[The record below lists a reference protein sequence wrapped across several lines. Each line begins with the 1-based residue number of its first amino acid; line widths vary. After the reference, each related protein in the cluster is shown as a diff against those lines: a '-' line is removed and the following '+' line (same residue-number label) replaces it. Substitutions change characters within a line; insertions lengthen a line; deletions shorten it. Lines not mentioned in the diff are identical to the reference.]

1 MGAKG
6 DESECAGAGGAAFHG
21 EKYVGDGSEGAKY
34 FAGARFVG
42 GWCDVVARVCVDI
55 VLNGERQFQ

>member
-21 EKYVGDGSEGAKY
+21 EKYVGNGSEGAKY
-34 FAGARFVG
+34 FA
-42 GWCDVVARVCVDI
+42 DVRSVD
-55 VLNGERQFQ
+55 G